1 MTLSL
6 TLTQILR
13 EEWKRL
19 WLLQGSKTDS
29 DKETKG
35 YLSGVGWELRNAC
48 RAKQQL
54 NIRKTEPSSLSYSPA
69 TTALSS
75 SINAITLGFP
85 KF

>member
-1 MTLSL
+1 MTLSF

-13 EEWKRL
+13 EEWKTLR
-19 WLLQGSKTDS
+19 LLQGSKTDS

-54 NIRKTEPSSLSYSPA
+54 NIRKTEPSSLSYSPHHHCS
-69 TTALSS
+69 LLIYQCNHIRVS
-75 SINAITLGFP
+75 
-85 KF
+85 